1 MEVVSVSLARLTAAL
16 ILYCI
21 HPQSTRMVFRAA
33 PGLPGAELGGR
44 GEGGEF
50 SSFPSA
56 SHLWAKIKYRCPGIS
71 CDISQ
76 SLSIRSDLVI

>member
-16 ILYCI
+16 ILYRV

-44 GEGGEF
+44 GEGG
-50 SSFPSA
+50 SSHHFPQR
-56 SHLWAKIKYRCPGIS
+56 LTFGPK
-71 CDISQ
+71 
-76 SLSIRSDLVI
+76 

>member
-16 ILYCI
+16 ILYRV

-44 GEGGEF
+44 GGGGV
-50 SSFPSA
+50 
-56 SHLWAKIKYRCPGIS
+56 LII
-71 CDISQ
+71 
-76 SLSIRSDLVI
+76 SLSVSPLGQNKI